1 MAALDRYNMAVNTT
15 FQARVQAKLFQAT
28 VLVLTVGAPT
38 YNAVQIAAAKRVL
51 NRLVPIEAFCLAL
64 CNDATFGP
72 LVDSAGGNQATL
84 TDNQIMAG
92 CSATINV
99 FAAGQI

>member
-1 MAALDRYNMAVNTT
+1 MAALDRYTMATNTT
-15 FQARVQAKLFQAT
+15 FQARVRAQLFKAT
-28 VLVLTVGAPT
+28 VLVLTTGAPT
-38 YNAVQIAAAKRVL
+38 YTAVQIGAAKRVL
-51 NRLVPIEAFCLAL
+51 NGLVPIEAFCLTL

-84 TDNQIMAG
+84 TDAQIMAG
-92 CSATINV
+92 CSATVNV